1 MTVSLSS
8 CFQSKQFKPGTQ
20 ISGNYK
26 RSSPQSPYIV
36 NQVC

>member
-8 CFQSKQFKPGTQ
+8 CFQSKQFKPGAQ

-26 RSSPQSPYIV
+26 RSSLYIV